1 MKWVESLVLAVA
13 VVLSHTPADAGA
25 SPSSGAE
32 ARAEVLG
39 ADSILGNWWSEGK
52 EGLLKVVKTKTG
64 KYEVIILDGKNADAK
79 DVKNPDPKL
88 RNRKLRGLVI
98 MWHLRF
104 VDGEYVDGY
113 CYNPEDGNTYRVKMK
128 MTSKTTLDLRGYLA
142 IPLLGKSQVWTRAS

>member
-1 MKWVESLVLAVA
+1 MKVVGSLALALVLFHA
-13 VVLSHTPADAGA
+13 PALAGA
-25 SPSSGAE
+25 APSSGAE
-32 ARAEVLG
+32 TRAEVQS

-64 KYEVIILDGKNADAK
+64 KYEVIIVDGKNADAK

-104 VDGEYVDGY
+104 VEGEYIDGY

-128 MTSKTTLDLRGYLA
+128 LTSQTTLELRGYLA
-142 IPLLGKSQVWTRAS
+142 IPLLGKSQVWTRAN